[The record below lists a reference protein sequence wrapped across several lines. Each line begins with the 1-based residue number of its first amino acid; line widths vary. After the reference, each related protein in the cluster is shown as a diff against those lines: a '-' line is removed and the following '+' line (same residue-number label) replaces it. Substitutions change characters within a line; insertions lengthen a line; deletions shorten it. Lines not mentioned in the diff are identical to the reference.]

1 MKNRLL
7 ISKHSQARE
16 RFDEKKFIMS
26 IINSCL
32 AVGCP
37 MGEAEKTAELTLALT
52 EKWLANKQ
60 EITSS
65 ELRLNASRFL
75 KKFSP
80 DAGFYYKNYKKIM

>member
-1 MKNRLL
+1 MTTKLL
-7 ISKHSQARE
+7 ILKRSQIRE
-16 RFDEKKFIMS
+16 PFDEKKFITS

-37 MGEAEKTAELTLALT
+37 MGEAEKAADLTMAVT

-65 ELRLNASRFL
+65 ELRLNASKFL
-75 KKFSP
+75 KKFSS